1 MRGGSPFFLLRL
13 ARQKGK
19 SLVQLPIAFYV
30 CWRVARGIWPFV

>member
-1 MRGGSPFFLLRL
+1 MIGGSPFSLLRL

-30 CWRVARGIWPFV
+30 CWRVARGI